1 MDEPR
6 SRSGSGGA
14 LALTV
19 AAVALLAVTVGTRSV
34 FGLFLSP
41 LNSATGLGVATIS
54 FAIAVSQLT
63 WGVAQPFAG
72 MLAERIG
79 AARVILGGTLLA
91 AAVGAIFPF
100 AHGAP
105 MLVAVF
111 ALGGVA
117 ATVGSPSLLIG
128 IVSQRVPAQQRG
140 MVAGLIG
147 SGGPLGQLVLA
158 PATQVVISLAG
169 WVNAAL
175 ALAALALASL
185 PLALAFRRPAAPART
200 AAAASDSLRKALN
213 SPHYWII
220 NATFFVCGLHVF
232 FLMTHL
238 PGVIELCGLPSNV
251 SGLSLAALAVAWPAA
266 AQGPGRVEA
275 GASLVNLAIVFPG
288 EQGDK
293 SILFGLPSGSFGLL
307 SPSVYA
313 SIFAGPRLAIEPQV
327 RRRTPELLIGWA
339 RVLQGKLS
347 DPRVGRDVLVGVLF
361 GAGSML
367 IIDVVNALPT
377 WLPFHAQTPV
387 PPNMDSL
394 EGGRILLGA
403 FLSMPSDL
411 LVPAFGLFGVWFV
424 LRLMLKRPLWAAIG
438 LAIVMTLLVL
448 GAENPVL
455 EVPGALIQGTLIA
468 WVITRYGLLALIAS
482 SLMRALFLTTPL
494 PFTPSSPYAFQ
505 SMLCLGLTLVLVGWA
520 FRVSLGG
527 RPALSLS
534 LDE

>member
-6 SRSGSGGA
+6 SRFASGEA
-14 LALTV
+14 LAVTV
-19 AAVALLAVTVGTRSV
+19 AAVALLAVTMGTRSV

-72 MLAERIG
+72 ILAERIG

-91 AAVGAIFPF
+91 AAVGAVLPF

-158 PATQVVISLAG
+158 PATQATISLAG
-169 WVNAAL
+169 WVSAAL

-185 PLALAFRRPAAPART
+185 PLALAFRRPAAPVQK
-200 AAAASDSLRKALN
+200 AAAAPDSLRKALN

-238 PGVIELCGLPSNV
+238 PGVIELCGLPSRV
-251 SGLSLAALAVAWPAA
+251 SGMSLAALGLFSITGSIAA
-266 AQGPGRVEA
+266 GFVIQRCSMKRTL
-275 GASLVNLAIVFPG
+275 ASLYAARGIGIVLFIAAPKNELTVLAF
-288 EQGDK
+288 
-293 SILFGLPSGSFGLL
+293 SAWMGLTYMAVLPPTAGLIGRL
-307 SPSVYA
+307 YGA
-313 SIFAGPRLAIEPQV
+313 QRLA
-327 RRRTPELLIGWA
+327 TLLGITF
-339 RVLQGKLS
+339 
-347 DPRVGRDVLVGVLF
+347 LVHQ
-361 GAGSML
+361 A
-367 IIDVVNALPT
+367 
-377 WLPFHAQTPV
+377 
-387 PPNMDSL
+387 
-394 EGGRILLGA
+394 GA
-403 FLSMPSDL
+403 FLGAWLGGVVLERTGSYDL
-411 LVPAFGLFGVWFV
+411 MW
-424 LRLMLKRPLWAAIG
+424 RLDLG
-438 LAIVMTLLVL
+438 LAAAAAAVS
-448 GAENPVL
+448 
-455 EVPGALIQGTLIA
+455 
-468 WVITRYGLLALIAS
+468 LAV
-482 SLMRALFLTTPL
+482 REEPL
-494 PFTPSSPYAFQ
+494 P
-505 SMLCLGLTLVLVGWA
+505 GLTRTWLRSA
-520 FRVSLGG
+520 
-527 RPALSLS
+527 
-534 LDE
+534 

>member
-6 SRSGSGGA
+6 GRFGSGGA
-14 LALTV
+14 LAVTV
-19 AAVALLAVTVGTRSV
+19 AAVALLAVTMGTRSL

-41 LNSATGLGVATIS
+41 LNSATSLGVATIS

-158 PATQVVISLAG
+158 PATQAMISLAG
-169 WVNAAL
+169 WVSAAL

-200 AAAASDSLRKALN
+200 AAAAPDSLRKALN

-238 PGVIELCGLPSNV
+238 PGVIELCGLPSSV
-251 SGLSLAALAVAWPAA
+251 SGMSLAAL
-266 AQGPGRVEA
+266 GLFSIA
-275 GASLVNLAIVFPG
+275 GSIGAGFVIQRYSMKRTLASLYAARGLGIGLFMAAPKTELTVLAF
-288 EQGDK
+288 
-293 SILFGLPSGSFGLL
+293 SAWMGLTYMAVLPPTAGLIGRL
-307 SPSVYA
+307 YGA
-313 SIFAGPRLAIEPQV
+313 QRLA
-327 RRRTPELLIGWA
+327 TLLGITF
-339 RVLQGKLS
+339 
-347 DPRVGRDVLVGVLF
+347 LVHQ
-361 GAGSML
+361 A
-367 IIDVVNALPT
+367 
-377 WLPFHAQTPV
+377 
-387 PPNMDSL
+387 
-394 EGGRILLGA
+394 GA
-403 FLSMPSDL
+403 FLGAWLGGVVLERTGSYDL
-411 LVPAFGLFGVWFV
+411 MW
-424 LRLMLKRPLWAAIG
+424 RLDLALAAVAAAIS
-438 LAIVMTLLVL
+438 L
-448 GAENPVL
+448 GVRE
-455 EVPGALIQGTLIA
+455 E
-468 WVITRYGLLALIAS
+468 
-482 SLMRALFLTTPL
+482 PL
-494 PFTPSSPYAFQ
+494 PA
-505 SMLCLGLTLVLVGWA
+505 LTRTWLRSA
-520 FRVSLGG
+520 
-527 RPALSLS
+527 
-534 LDE
+534 

>member
-6 SRSGSGGA
+6 GRFGSGGA
-14 LALTV
+14 LAVTV
-19 AAVALLAVTVGTRSV
+19 AAVALLAVTMGTRSL

-41 LNSATGLGVATIS
+41 LNSATSLGVATIS

-158 PATQVVISLAG
+158 PATQAMISLAG
-169 WVNAAL
+169 WVSAAL

-200 AAAASDSLRKALN
+200 AAAAPDSLRKALN

-238 PGVIELCGLPSNV
+238 PGVIELCGLPSSV
-251 SGLSLAALAVAWPAA
+251 SGLSLAAL
-266 AQGPGRVEA
+266 GLFSIA
-275 GASLVNLAIVFPG
+275 GSIGAGFVIQRYSMKRTLASLYAARGLGIGLFMAAPKTELTVLAF
-288 EQGDK
+288 
-293 SILFGLPSGSFGLL
+293 SAWMGLTYMAVLPPTAGLIGRL
-307 SPSVYA
+307 YGA
-313 SIFAGPRLAIEPQV
+313 QRLA
-327 RRRTPELLIGWA
+327 TLLGITF
-339 RVLQGKLS
+339 
-347 DPRVGRDVLVGVLF
+347 LVHQ
-361 GAGSML
+361 A
-367 IIDVVNALPT
+367 
-377 WLPFHAQTPV
+377 
-387 PPNMDSL
+387 
-394 EGGRILLGA
+394 GA
-403 FLSMPSDL
+403 FLGAWLGGVVLERTGSYDL
-411 LVPAFGLFGVWFV
+411 MW
-424 LRLMLKRPLWAAIG
+424 RLDLALAAVAAAIS
-438 LAIVMTLLVL
+438 L
-448 GAENPVL
+448 GVRE
-455 EVPGALIQGTLIA
+455 E
-468 WVITRYGLLALIAS
+468 
-482 SLMRALFLTTPL
+482 PL
-494 PFTPSSPYAFQ
+494 PA
-505 SMLCLGLTLVLVGWA
+505 LTRTWLRSA
-520 FRVSLGG
+520 
-527 RPALSLS
+527 
-534 LDE
+534 